1 MIIIVIVS
9 AVVVVAAVVSLL
21 HSFPFFLFFFWV
33 CFLNI
38 LQLSHVHPSV
48 MHTFLIVSPFIHASI
63 HDLHAPLLCLF
74 FLLLLLLHSS
84 SYLKFL
90 CVCVFS
96 PAFIFC
102 WFSFFFTLLATF
114 RLIKDNS
121 VIIIVFS
128 LPFLLLLYSAVYVW
142 VFRLFVFVSPLFMVY
157 YKKLSHCLLLCFNF
171 ITSPLLYHFYSKY
184 TTWFYLLYYAS
195 RIQLSAFFCTQY

>member
-21 HSFPFFLFFFWV
+21 HSFPFFLFFFCV

-74 FLLLLLLHSS
+74 FFAAAAAAALV
-84 SYLKFL
+84 FL
-90 CVCVFS
+90 SQVSVCVCVFLVLRLFFVDFLFFYS
-96 PAFIFC
+96 AC
-102 WFSFFFTLLATF
+102 YFSF
-114 RLIKDNS
+114 N
-121 VIIIVFS
+121 
-128 LPFLLLLYSAVYVW
+128 
-142 VFRLFVFVSPLFMVY
+142 
-157 YKKLSHCLLLCFNF
+157 
-171 ITSPLLYHFYSKY
+171 
-184 TTWFYLLYYAS
+184 
-195 RIQLSAFFCTQY
+195 